1 MERNPKPIEKNNDN
15 YSTDADDRTRL
26 QPVSLGEIKILMR
39 QWHFHLPFF
48 SFLKKITHGQALCFA
63 FFCISTLLKLKMRR
77 CL

>member
-15 YSTDADDRTRL
+15 YSMDADDRTRL

-48 SFLKKITHGQALCFA
+48 SFLKKNYSWPSLM
-63 FFCISTLLKLKMRR
+63 FCIFLHFYITKT
-77 CL
+77 